1 MYNIYESIDS
11 VEQVKES
18 DIILYAVSKLE
29 VENKDLQRLSN
40 CLEILKQAGK
50 DAKGKLFLTFDGYDN
65 DEREV
70 YMIPEIR
77 SFVKTIWEK
86 YKYLFYF
93 LTAFDDNRSIIFACI
108 NNFEALQ
115 NKDTGVVKL
124 QIIYNQDTNLQVIAA
139 MKDFGKIIDDADG
152 AKNIVKTI
160 I

>member
-11 VEQVKES
+11 VEQVKAS

-29 VENKDLQRLSN
+29 IENKDLQRLSN
-40 CLEILKQAGK
+40 SLEILKQAGK
-50 DAKGKLFLTFDGYDN
+50 DAKGKLFLSFDGYDN

-93 LTAFDDNRSIIFACI
+93 LTAFDNNRSIIFACI
-108 NNFEALQ
+108 NDFKAYRNMNDGKCYLEIVYNDEIKKLTIDAMIKHGIII
-115 NKDTGVVKL
+115 NDIEGVQRVVFTF
-124 QIIYNQDTNLQVIAA
+124 I
-139 MKDFGKIIDDADG
+139 
-152 AKNIVKTI
+152 
-160 I
+160 

>member
-40 CLEILKQAGK
+40 NLEILKQAGK

-77 SFVKTIWEK
+77 SFVKTIWKK

-93 LTAFDDNRSIIFACI
+93 LTAIENNRSIIFACI
-108 NNFEALQ
+108 NDFKACQ
-115 NKDTGVVKL
+115 NKDNKKCYL
-124 QIIYNQDTNLQVIAA
+124 EIIYNDEIKKQTIDA
-139 MKDFGKIIDDADG
+139 MIKHGIIINDIEG
-152 AKNIVKTI
+152 VQRVLFTFI
-160 I
+160 

>member
-11 VEQVKES
+11 VEKVKAS

-29 VENKDLQRLSN
+29 IENKDLQRLSN
-40 CLEILKQAGK
+40 SLEILKQAGK

-93 LTAFDDNRSIIFACI
+93 LTAFDNNRSIIFACI

-115 NKDTGVVKL
+115 NKDTGVVEL
-124 QIIYNQDTNLQVIAA
+124 QIIHNYEINIPIIAA
-139 MKDFGKIIDDADG
+139 MKDFGKSINDIEG
-152 AKNIVKTI
+152 AINIVQTI
-160 I
+160 V